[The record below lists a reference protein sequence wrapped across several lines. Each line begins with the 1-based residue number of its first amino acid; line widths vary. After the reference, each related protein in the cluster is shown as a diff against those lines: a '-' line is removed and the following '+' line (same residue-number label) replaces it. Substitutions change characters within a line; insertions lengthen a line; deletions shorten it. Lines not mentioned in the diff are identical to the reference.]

1 MSKSN
6 IKVMGMKT
14 FTDEYGN
21 KVDMAMIEK
30 NYDAMDKKGWRRAII
45 GDLMEVIEQIGN
57 KKIKVMEFLID
68 SMNGNNE
75 IDLTQDEVV
84 KNTGISKPTVNET
97 FKALVEANLLK
108 KIGRK
113 YVLNTQIISAFGSS
127 EKNKMLCI
135 NYGFNPLPDKK
146 TPKKTLEEQLLELE
160 EQEKKLNEL
169 KKGITAR
176 MEKQKKE
183 SD

>member
-1 MSKSN
+1 MSNK
-6 IKVMGMKT
+6 IKYIGTQT
-14 FTDEYGN
+14 FTDERGN

-84 KNTGISKPTVNET
+84 KATGISKPTVNET

-108 KIGRK
+108 KIKRK
-113 YVLNTQIISAFGSS
+113 YMLNTQIISAYGSS
-127 EKNKMLCI
+127 EKNKM
-135 NYGFNPLPDKK
+135 YGFNPLPDKK
-146 TPKKTLEEQLLELE
+146 APKKTLEEQFLELE
-160 EQEKKLNEL
+160 TEEKEIAEMKKRIKVRIEKL
-169 KKGITAR
+169 
-176 MEKQKKE
+176 KKE
-183 SD
+183 SN